1 MTGAPTNLNSI
12 HIPLV
17 QSTLSFAYFYLIFIQ
32 RGLFLG
38 GCLQVEYDSTY
49 PIHLSGIISQQEFQE
64 SINKIN
70 SIFPSLK
77 TWKIIC
83 WIMFAATITSG
94 TICCT
99 IGGIMAVKSMT
110 VFYVLLGI
118 GVTFTSFGSIGFSIG
133 FCIIHSKGTARI
145 RQAISKESMK
155 YSTRSP
161 IPCSWRLDT
170 LRTLTIGYTNYNN
183 YHMNYH
189 VSTVFYCL
197 HLFKEN
203 QRYFKLSSNK

>member
-1 MTGAPTNLNSI
+1 
-12 HIPLV
+12 
-17 QSTLSFAYFYLIFIQ
+17 
-32 RGLFLG
+32 
-38 GCLQVEYDSTY
+38 
-49 PIHLSGIISQQEFQE
+49 
-64 SINKIN
+64 
-70 SIFPSLK
+70 
-77 TWKIIC
+77 
-83 WIMFAATITSG
+83 MFVVTITSG

-118 GVTFTSFGSIGFSIG
+118 GVTFISFGSIGFGIG
-133 FCIIHSKGTARI
+133 SRLGGTARM
-145 RQAISKESMK
+145 RQIISKESMK
-155 YSTRSP
+155 YSSRSP
-161 IPCSWRLDT
+161 IPCSWRLDIFKT
-170 LRTLTIGYTNYNN
+170 PLLRYTTCHN